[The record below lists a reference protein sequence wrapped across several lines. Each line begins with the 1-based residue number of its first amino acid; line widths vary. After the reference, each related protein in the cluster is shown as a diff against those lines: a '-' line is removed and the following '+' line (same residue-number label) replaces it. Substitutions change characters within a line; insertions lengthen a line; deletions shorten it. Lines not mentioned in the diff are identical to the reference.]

1 MRSSHEWSRGT
12 AQPMSSTQQAKYHAA
27 AAGLAVALAG
37 PAWAVPFNL
46 GEVEGQVDSTLTLS
60 AGWAAAAPD
69 RDLIGVASGGRA
81 LAPSSDDG
89 RLNFGRGETFSK
101 RFTGEHAVELKYGS
115 GGAFL
120 RGRYWYDFELQDE
133 QGLADGGRLPGAR
146 SAGGQL
152 LDAFVYRDY
161 RLGEQP
167 GSVRLGRQVL
177 HWGEGLFLDGGL
189 DAINPRDA
197 AALRRPGTELR
208 DGLLP
213 VGLLH
218 VAQDLG
224 DDLSLEAFSQLQWQ
238 PTVLENCGTFLSQ
251 SDLLAHGC
259 TAELRLRSDDLPL
272 ARSADRDARD
282 GGQFGMAAHYYVAPL
297 DTEFGAWF
305 ANYHSRA
312 PILSVT
318 AANPAQGVAGQPRYF
333 VEYPEDIRLYGLSF
347 ATTLASGARWRG
359 ELAYRPNAPVQLSVS
374 DLLLSVQAADPLAP
388 LPAAAGQDLHGY
400 RRKAVTQLQ
409 TGVSQILDQ
418 AMGATRL
425 TFSGELGWVHVAG
438 LESRA
443 QLRYGRDPAFGPGGD
458 SCAALNAA
466 VLGSTAGNLDRY
478 CESDGFTTRDAWGYR
493 LKAVWD
499 YERAIAGV
507 DLKPNLAWTHDV
519 AGYSP
524 APDGTFVEGRK
535 AFSLGLDA
543 EYLDTYT
550 ASLAYTDF
558 FGGKYSTL
566 SDRDYLVLSLGVHF

>member
-218 VAQDLG
+218 VEQEVGDGVDAVRGGLCRVVGLGVQTAESRRTVRTVAQF
-224 DDLSLEAFSQLQWQ
+224 A
-238 PTVLENCGTFLSQ
+238 VLEPVSTF
-251 SDLLAHGC
+251 D
-259 TAELRLRSDDLPL
+259 
-272 ARSADRDARD
+272 
-282 GGQFGMAAHYYVAPL
+282 
-297 DTEFGAWF
+297 
-305 ANYHSRA
+305 
-312 PILSVT
+312 
-318 AANPAQGVAGQPRYF
+318 
-333 VEYPEDIRLYGLSF
+333 
-347 ATTLASGARWRG
+347 
-359 ELAYRPNAPVQLSVS
+359 
-374 DLLLSVQAADPLAP
+374 
-388 LPAAAGQDLHGY
+388 
-400 RRKAVTQLQ
+400 
-409 TGVSQILDQ
+409 
-418 AMGATRL
+418 
-425 TFSGELGWVHVAG
+425 
-438 LESRA
+438 
-443 QLRYGRDPAFGPGGD
+443 
-458 SCAALNAA
+458 
-466 VLGSTAGNLDRY
+466 
-478 CESDGFTTRDAWGYR
+478 
-493 LKAVWD
+493 
-499 YERAIAGV
+499 
-507 DLKPNLAWTHDV
+507 
-519 AGYSP
+519 
-524 APDGTFVEGRK
+524 
-535 AFSLGLDA
+535 GLDA
-543 EYLDTYT
+543 LR
-550 ASLAYTDF
+550 LLVDF
-558 FGGKYSTL
+558 VRPWSFFSERVPAARRL
-566 SDRDYLVLSLGVHF
+566 SPPFSPELRCRAP